1 MKNGYRLEDKCLRN
15 EVLILVNYLSR
26 DIEALKHFYKERNG
40 STFIEQLLFYSTID
54 EVTFYNEP
62 LKTNKLR
69 AYFGTNSEDLEF
81 KKLIWSSVL
90 MSIQSN

>member
-1 MKNGYRLEDKCLRN
+1 MKHGYRLEDKCLRN

-26 DIEALKHFYKERNG
+26 DSEALKHFHTKYDNT
-40 STFIEQLLFYSTID
+40 TFIYLLLFYSTID
-54 EVTFYNEP
+54 EITFYKEP
-62 LKTNKLR
+62 FKTNKLR

-90 MSIQSN
+90 MAI